1 MAETKNMIVNMGP
14 QHPATHG
21 VLRVVLELDGEIVVK
36 ATPHLGHLH
45 RGLEKLGET
54 NTYHQALTLTDRMD
68 YTGALLNNLG
78 YCLTVEKLLGIEDQI
93 PPRAHVLRVCLCE
106 LQRIAGHL
114 LWLASHALD
123 IGAMTVLFYAFRE
136 RETIHDILEEVTG
149 ARLTPS
155 FVRVGGLAADV
166 PPVFFEKVRAF
177 VKEFPGRVDEYEGL
191 LTQNK
196 IWRSRTEGIGII
208 SKEECVQYSLTG
220 PVLRAAGIKWDL
232 RKVQPYCGYDTYDF
246 EVPTGTVG
254 DVYERYL
261 VRLAEM
267 RQSIRIVSQALE
279 RLASTPGPVMA
290 DIACVTPPPKQ
301 EVYEN
306 IDALIRH
313 FKLMSAGFKTP
324 EGDVYMSIEATKGEL
339 GYYIVSD
346 GSEKPYRLRV
356 RPPCFINLQ
365 SIEKMIVGRM
375 VADVIAVI
383 GSLDIVLGEID
394 R

>member
-1 MAETKNMIVNMGP
+1 MAETKNMVVNMGP

-21 VLRVVLELDGEIVVK
+21 VLRVVLELDGEIVVR

-54 NTYHQALTLTDRMD
+54 KTYHQALTLTDRMD

-78 YCLTVEKLLGIEDQI
+78 YCLAVEKLLGIEGEI
-93 PPRAHVLRVCLCE
+93 PKRADVLRVALCE

-123 IGAMTVLFYAFRE
+123 LGAMTVLFYAFRE
-136 RETIHDILEEVTG
+136 RETVHDILEEVTG

-155 FVRVGGLAADV
+155 FIRVGGLADDV
-166 PPVFFEKVRAF
+166 PPSFFEKTRAF
-177 VKEFPGRVDEYEGL
+177 VQEFPRRVDEYEGL
-191 LTQNK
+191 LTKNK
-196 IWRSRTEGIGII
+196 IFRGRTEGIGII
-208 SKEECVQYSLTG
+208 SREECIQYSLTG
-220 PVLRAAGIKWDL
+220 PVLRATGLKWDL
-232 RKVQPYCGYDTYDF
+232 RKVQPYCGYETYDF
-246 EVPTGTVG
+246 EVPTGKVG

-267 RQSIRIVSQALE
+267 RQSIRIVEQAL
-279 RLASTPGPVMA
+279 RRAQPGPVMA
-290 DIACVTPPPKQ
+290 DIPQVTPPPKDD
-301 EVYEN
+301 VYEN
-306 IDALIRH
+306 IDSLIRH
-313 FKLMSAGFKTP
+313 FKLMSAGFRVP
-324 EGDVYMSIEATKGEL
+324 AGDVYASVEATKGEL
-339 GYYIVSD
+339 GYYLVSD
-346 GSEKPYRLRV
+346 GTEKPWRLRV

-365 SIEKMIVGRM
+365 SLESMIVGRM

>member
-1 MAETKNMIVNMGP
+1 MAETRNLIVNMGP

-21 VLRVVLELDGEIVVK
+21 VLRLVLELDGETVVK

-45 RGLEKLGET
+45 RGLEKLAET
-54 NTYHQALTLTDRMD
+54 KTYHQALTLTDRMD

-78 YCLTVEKLLGIEDQI
+78 YILAVEKLLGIEDQI
-93 PPRAHVLRVCLCE
+93 PERANVLRVCLCE

-114 LWLASHALD
+114 LWLASHTLD

-136 RETIHDILEEVTG
+136 RETIHDMLEEVTG

-155 FVRVGGLAADV
+155 FIRVGGLPQDA
-166 PPVFFEKVRAF
+166 PPAFFQKAKAF
-177 VKEFPGRVDEYEGL
+177 VKDFPRRVDEYEGL
-191 LTQNK
+191 LTNNK
-196 IWRSRTEGIGII
+196 IWRNRTEGIGILSRETCI
-208 SKEECVQYSLTG
+208 QYSLTG
-220 PVLRAAGIKWDL
+220 PVLRAAGVQWDL
-232 RKVQPYCGYDTYDF
+232 RKVQPYSGYETYDF
-246 EVPTGTVG
+246 EIPTGTVG

-267 RQSIRIVSQALE
+267 RQSIRIVDQALK
-279 RLASTPGPVMA
+279 RMPDGPVML
-290 DIACVTPPPKQ
+290 DDPRFTPPPKQ
-301 EVYEN
+301 DVYEH
-306 IDALIRH
+306 IEALIRH
-313 FKLMSAGFKTP
+313 FKLMSTGHTAP
-324 EGDVYMSIEATKGEL
+324 VGDVYMSVEATKGEL
-339 GYYIVSD
+339 GYYLVSD
-346 GSEKPYRLRV
+346 GSEKPLRFRV

-365 SIEKMIVGRM
+365 ALEEMIVGRM

>member
-1 MAETKNMIVNMGP
+1 MAETRNMIVNMGP

-21 VLRVVLELDGEIVVK
+21 VLRVVLELDGETVVK

-45 RGLEKLGET
+45 RGLEKLAET
-54 NTYHQALTLTDRMD
+54 KTYHQALPLTDRMD

-78 YCLTVEKLLGIEDQI
+78 YSLAVEKLLGIEGQI
-93 PPRAHVLRVCLCE
+93 PERANVLRVCLCE

-136 RETIHDILEEVTG
+136 RETVHDILEQATG

-155 FVRVGGLAADV
+155 YIRPGGLAQDV
-166 PPVFFEKVRAF
+166 PDVLFEKARAF
-177 VKEFPGRVDEYEGL
+177 VKEFPGRVDEYERL
-191 LTQNK
+191 LTNNK
-196 IWRSRTEGIGII
+196 IWRGRTEGIGILT
-208 SKEECVQYSLTG
+208 KEQCVQYSLTG
-220 PVLRAAGIKWDL
+220 PVLRAAGVKWDL
-232 RKVQPYCGYDTYDF
+232 RKVQPYSGYETYDF
-246 EVPTGTVG
+246 EVPTGTIG
-254 DVYERYL
+254 DVFERYL

-267 RQSIRIVSQALE
+267 RQSIRIVDQALK
-279 RLASTPGPVMA
+279 RVPPGPVMV
-290 DIACVTPPPKQ
+290 DDPRFTPPPKQ
-301 EVYEN
+301 DVYEH
-306 IDALIRH
+306 IEALIRH
-313 FKLMSAGFKTP
+313 FKLMSAGFKAP
-324 EGDVYMSIEATKGEL
+324 QGDVYMSVEATKGEL
-339 GYYIVSD
+339 GYYLVSD
-346 GSEKPYRLRV
+346 GTEKPWRFRV

-365 SIEKMIVGRM
+365 SLEEMCVGRL